1 MNDMKLKLYKKNL
14 QKLNFLFE
22 SLEDEEMYLYSNH
35 KWLVN
40 MTPDTRDYY
49 SFKIDEHKT
58 LLFSDGDI
66 AIVSNTLFESSDGSW
81 FSSIWSFF
89 THSYDNLK
97 EFFELLLV
105 KQEFS
110 NVKLLLG
117 LGTLL
122 EIINLVLA
130 LITPIGKGV
139 STIITV
145 IISMAFTIG
154 GLILIANGMKGK
166 KVMLSPQDSTETLT
180 KKLKE
185 IEEATNTL
193 IEGWTS
199 LGLALMT
206 IIMATVP
213 SIQAFSKT
221 AAHWLEGLV
230 GSVKGFI
237 KNGLITF
244 MKKVLNISTHGVA
257 HMITHTFCAMF
268 AAMITAIGVKA
279 AATLH
284 MFENK
289 KYQKRYNMLFEN
301 DGDGGS
307 GISMSAIFSNPGK
320 VINDI
325 SEKFKT
331 TTNSIITS
339 IGKVDLGVIINNT
352 GLIKKLVD
360 VLKWINS
367 KIWSVVGKIKDS
379 ITKLGTFIKDVYTVT
394 KIYLDQMDKS
404 KMVLG
409 GTKND
414 FGVTGGVQK
423 PIEKDVIKKEV
434 AGLSKDKDKQE
445 KFKGGIEKVVVDNS
459 NLKNILSFDN
469 FLNEQNLNFN
479 N

>member
-49 SFKIDEHKT
+49 SFKINEHKT

-66 AIVSNTLFESSDGSW
+66 AIVSNSLFESSDGSW

-130 LITPIGKGV
+130 LITPIGKGI

-145 IISMAFTIG
+145 IICMAFTVG
-154 GLILIANGMKGK
+154 GLILIANGMKGN
-166 KVMLSPQDSTETLT
+166 KVMISPQDTTETLM
-180 KKLKE
+180 KKVKE
-185 IEEATNTL
+185 IEEATETL

-206 IIMATVP
+206 IIMAAVP

-221 AAHWLEGLV
+221 AAHWLEGLI

-244 MKKVLNISTHGVA
+244 MKEALKVTTHGVA
-257 HMITHTFCAMF
+257 HMLTHTFCAMF

-301 DGDGGS
+301 DGGGS

-325 SEKFKT
+325 TEKFKT

-352 GLIKKLVD
+352 GLVKKLVD
-360 VLKWINS
+360 VLKWING

-379 ITKLGTFIKDVYTVT
+379 ITKLGDFIKGVYTTT
-394 KIYLDQMDKS
+394 KIYLDQMNKS

-409 GTKND
+409 GKQTD
-414 FGVTGGVQK
+414 FGVTDGGQK
-423 PIEKDVIKKEV
+423 PIEKDIIKKEV
-434 AGLSKDKDKQE
+434 GGLSKDKDKQE
-445 KFKGGIEKVVVDNS
+445 KLKAGIGKVVVDNS
-459 NLKNILSFDN
+459 NLKNILSFDH
-469 FLNEQNLNFN
+469 FLNERNLNFN